1 MAIGIEE
8 VILNINN
15 QDKRFFVLTEDG
27 LEMTDMGHFEDYG
40 DAAHEAEY
48 LDHINQQLQQS

>member
-8 VILNINN
+8 VVVHINN

-27 LEMTDMGHFEDYG
+27 LEVTDIGYFEDYG
-40 DAAHEAEY
+40 DAADEAEY
-48 LDHINQQLQQS
+48 LHHISVQLQS